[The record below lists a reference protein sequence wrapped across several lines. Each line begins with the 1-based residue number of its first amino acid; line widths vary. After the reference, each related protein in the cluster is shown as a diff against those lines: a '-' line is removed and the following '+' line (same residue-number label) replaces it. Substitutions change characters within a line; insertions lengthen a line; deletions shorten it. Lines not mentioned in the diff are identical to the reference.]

1 MSFIWLNVAHIP
13 PPPMPQGTVPPFRRV
28 LPQTPAPAPT
38 DNPPFPGTAR
48 QLFNIIRSNW
58 DLPPIGAQSKQSQR
72 GFYNPGWDIILPP
85 PLLGPSSS
93 LYLNRALI
101 LQAWLAQDQAS
112 NFPKPR
118 LLKSTPAL
126 FPSTDNPPL
135 WLLPERMALLA
146 TLYEQY
152 RKSQLEYTAPKL
164 PNISRLFPGI
174 PPIIPVALTGL
185 IAFQPNAFQIGYPR
199 RDVAFQGF
207 NRFLQTRTLGIKP
220 FLRIALNTQR
230 RGRMEDKRRG
240 DAVTITA
247 TIFDPSSSPEVLF
260 TPEGV
265 ALTIYDPLQTVVAA
279 AIDMTEISQ
288 GQLIYVHQIP
298 TNAPLGVYTGE
309 IAARNFGKTAISLR
323 QGLFKVVSI
332 I

>member
-28 LPQTPAPAPT
+28 LPQTPAPAAT

-58 DLPPIGAQSKQSQR
+58 DLPYIGAQSKQSQR
-72 GFYNPGWDIILPP
+72 SFYNPGWDVILPP
-85 PLLGPSSS
+85 PQLGPNSS
-93 LYLNRALI
+93 LLLNRILA
-101 LQAWLAQDQAS
+101 LQAWLASDQAT

-126 FPSTDNPPL
+126 FPPTDNPPL

-146 TLYEQY
+146 QLYEQY

-164 PNISRLFPGI
+164 SNISWRFPFI
-174 PPIIPVALTGL
+174 PPILPVSATGL

-199 RDVAFQGF
+199 RAIAFQGF
-207 NRFLQTRTLGIKP
+207 NRFLQTRTLGVRP

-247 TIFDPSSSPEVLF
+247 TIFDPSSQPEVLF

-265 ALTIYDPLQTVVAA
+265 ALTIYDPLQNVVVN
-279 AIDMTEISQ
+279 AIDMTAVSQ
-288 GQLIYVHQIP
+288 GQLLYVYQIP
-298 TNAPLGVYTGE
+298 MGAPLGVYTGE
-309 IAARNFGKTAISLR
+309 VSARNFGRTARSLR
-323 QGLFKVVSI
+323 QGLFKVISI